1 MKMLSRALVCWA
13 IASSAHAG
21 VDEIWQTPVTKV
33 GEFLDH
39 LNVGPLASL
48 RCGDLG
54 TPEGAKPN
62 IGCSFFVPQTDLIVV
77 YAFDNNGDNITD
89 LLELRCIKAGCNDS
103 AFHDLSKRL
112 IRYIDVNASERPLF
126 ETLLLKRS
134 VTVPGALILA
144 QTSDTGDVEAISIL
158 KPR

>member
-1 MKMLSRALVCWA
+1 MKRLLGALICWA
-13 IASSAHAG
+13 IASSAQAG
-21 VDEIWQTPVTKV
+21 IDEIWKTPVANV
-33 GEFLDH
+33 GAFLDH
-39 LNVGPLASL
+39 LNVGPLARL

-77 YAFDNNGDNITD
+77 YAFDSNDDNITD
-89 LLELRCIKAGCNDS
+89 LLELRCIKAGCNGS
-103 AFHDLSKRL
+103 TFHDLSKRL
-112 IRYIDVNASERPLF
+112 IRYIDGNASERPLF

-134 VTVPGALILA
+134 VTVPGAWILA
-144 QTSDTGDVEAISIL
+144 QTSDTGDVDAISIL